1 MSLNSLEPDMTP
13 RPDDQA
19 RAELRNLV
27 AQASQRREQE
37 HERIETEF
45 WQKIDRLQKRYHGA
59 QQDIA
64 DALDVKRNQILR
76 QTKRYRS
83 AGQAPADDNG

>member
-1 MSLNSLEPDMTP
+1 MTP
-13 RPDDQA
+13 RPDDEA
-19 RAELRNLV
+19 RNELRDLV
-27 AQASQRREQE
+27 AQASQRRDDG

-45 WQKIDRLQKRYHGA
+45 WQEIDRLQKRYHGA

-64 DALDVKRNQILR
+64 DALDVKRNQVLR

-83 AGQAPADDNG
+83 TDQPAAND

>member
-1 MSLNSLEPDMTP
+1 MTP

-19 RAELRNLV
+19 RTELRDLV
-27 AQASQRREQE
+27 AQASKRREQE

-45 WQKIDRLQKRYHGA
+45 WQEIDNLQKRYHGA

-83 AGQAPADDNG
+83 AGQDPATDQS

>member
-1 MSLNSLEPDMTP
+1 MTP
-13 RPDDQA
+13 RPDEQA
-19 RAELRNLV
+19 RTELRALV
-27 AQASQRREQE
+27 AKASERRAS
-37 HERIETEF
+37 ERERVETEF
-45 WQKIDRLQKRYHGA
+45 WQEIDRLQSRYHGA

-83 AGQAPADDNG
+83 AEEPAAD

>member
-1 MSLNSLEPDMTP
+1 MTP

-19 RAELRNLV
+19 RTELRDLV
-27 AQASQRREQE
+27 DQASKRRDDE
-37 HERIETEF
+37 HERVETEF
-45 WQKIDRLQKRYHGA
+45 WREIDSLQTRYHGA

-64 DALDVKRNQILR
+64 DALAMKRNQIRR

-83 AGQAPADDNG
+83 ADQDVVND

>member
-1 MSLNSLEPDMTP
+1 MTP

-19 RAELRNLV
+19 RAELRALV

-45 WQKIDRLQKRYHGA
+45 WQEIDRLQSRYHGA

-76 QTKRYRS
+76 QTKRYR
-83 AGQAPADDNG
+83 PADQDPDAAQG

>member
-1 MSLNSLEPDMTP
+1 MTP

-19 RAELRNLV
+19 RAELKRLA
-27 AQASQRREQE
+27 AQAKEHRERE
-37 HERIETEF
+37 HERIEAEF
-45 WQKIDRLQKRYHGA
+45 WQAIDALRGSYHGA

-64 DALDVKRNQILR
+64 DALDVKYNQVLR

-83 AGQAPADDNG
+83 TDTEARPTER

>member
-1 MSLNSLEPDMTP
+1 MTP
-13 RPDDQA
+13 RPDEQA
-19 RAELRNLV
+19 RTELRDLV
-27 AQASQRREQE
+27 AKASQRREK
-37 HERIETEF
+37 ERERVETEF
-45 WQKIDRLQKRYHGA
+45 WQEIDRLQRRYHGA

-83 AGQAPADDNG
+83 AEEPAAD

>member
-1 MSLNSLEPDMTP
+1 MSP

-19 RAELRNLV
+19 RTELRDLV
-27 AQASQRREQE
+27 AQASQRRDAE

-45 WQKIDRLQKRYHGA
+45 WQSIDVLQGRYHGA

-64 DALDVKRNQILR
+64 DALDLKRNQILR
-76 QTKRYRS
+76 QTKRYR
-83 AGQAPADDNG
+83 PADQATTND

>member
-1 MSLNSLEPDMTP
+1 MTP
-13 RPDDQA
+13 RPDDEA
-19 RAELRNLV
+19 RTELRDLV
-27 AQASQRREQE
+27 AKASQRRES
-37 HERIETEF
+37 ERERVEIEF
-45 WQKIDRLQKRYHGA
+45 WQEIDRLQGRYHGA

-83 AGQAPADDNG
+83 ADQPATND

>member
-1 MSLNSLEPDMTP
+1 MTP

-19 RAELRNLV
+19 RTELRDLV
-27 AQASQRREQE
+27 AQASQRRES
-37 HERIETEF
+37 ERERVETEF
-45 WQKIDRLQKRYHGA
+45 WQEIDRLQGRYHGA

-64 DALDVKRNQILR
+64 DALDIKRNQILR

-83 AGQAPADDNG
+83 AEEPAAD

>member
-1 MSLNSLEPDMTP
+1 MTP

-19 RAELRNLV
+19 RTELRDLV
-27 AQASQRREQE
+27 AQASKRREQE

-45 WQKIDRLQKRYHGA
+45 WQEIDDLQKRYHGA

-83 AGQAPADDNG
+83 AGQDPATDQS

>member
-1 MSLNSLEPDMTP
+1 MTP
-13 RPDDQA
+13 RPDDEA
-19 RAELRNLV
+19 RTELRDLV
-27 AQASQRREQE
+27 AKASQRREK
-37 HERIETEF
+37 ERERVETEF
-45 WQKIDRLQKRYHGA
+45 WQEIDRLQRRYHGA

-83 AGQAPADDNG
+83 AEEPAAD

>member
-1 MSLNSLEPDMTP
+1 MTP

-19 RAELRNLV
+19 RAELRVLV
-27 AQASQRREQE
+27 GQASKRREQE

-45 WQKIDRLQKRYHGA
+45 WQEIDDLQKRYHGA
-59 QQDIA
+59 QQDVA
-64 DALDVKRNQILR
+64 DALDVKRNQVLR

-83 AGQAPADDNG
+83 AGQDPADNG

>member
-1 MSLNSLEPDMTP
+1 MTP

-19 RAELRNLV
+19 RTELRDLV
-27 AQASQRREQE
+27 AQASKRREQE

-45 WQKIDRLQKRYHGA
+45 WQEIDRLQKRYHGA

-76 QTKRYRS
+76 QTKRYRT
-83 AGQAPADDNG
+83 ADQDPGAVDD

>member
-1 MSLNSLEPDMTP
+1 MTP

-19 RAELRNLV
+19 RTELRDLV
-27 AQASQRREQE
+27 AQASHHRDQE

-45 WQKIDRLQKRYHGA
+45 WQEIDRLQKRYHGA
-59 QQDIA
+59 QQDVA
-64 DALDVKRNQILR
+64 DALDVKRNQVLR

-83 AGQAPADDNG
+83 ADEETAADNG